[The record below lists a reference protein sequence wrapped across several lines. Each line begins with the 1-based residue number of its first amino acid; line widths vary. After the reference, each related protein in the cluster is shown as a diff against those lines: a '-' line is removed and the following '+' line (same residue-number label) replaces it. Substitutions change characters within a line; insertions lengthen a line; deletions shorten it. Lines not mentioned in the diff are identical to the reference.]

1 MTRSEGRQ
9 RKYQHGVLRFSDK
22 KCVYIRKYFIILAGE
37 LSEGQWNMCQE
48 GMLLTPTIAGSLG
61 IGGWFS
67 LGAAGPSSMRRS
79 FTSLPRK
86 TMKS

>member
-1 MTRSEGRQ
+1 MGLFAQFRQKIMFTSEMFHHAEERVVDTTGKGR
-9 RKYQHGVLRFSDK
+9 
-22 KCVYIRKYFIILAGE
+22 AE
-37 LSEGQWNMCQE
+37 L
-48 GMLLTPTIAGSLG
+48 TPPTIAGSLG

-67 LGAAGPSSMRRS
+67 LGAAGASSMRKS

>member
-1 MTRSEGRQ
+1 MGLFAQFRQEVIFTSEIFHHAEGR
-9 RKYQHGVLRFSDK
+9 VVNATEE
-22 KCVYIRKYFIILAGE
+22 CGE
-37 LSEGQWNMCQE
+37 E
-48 GMLLTPTIAGSLG
+48 LTPPTMAGSLG